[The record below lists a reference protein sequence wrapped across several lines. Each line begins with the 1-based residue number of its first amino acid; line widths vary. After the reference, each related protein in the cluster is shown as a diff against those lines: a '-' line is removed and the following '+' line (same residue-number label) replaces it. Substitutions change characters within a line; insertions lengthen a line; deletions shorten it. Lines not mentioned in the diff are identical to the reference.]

1 MNNSGLLIHA
11 VLDEISLEGLD
22 GLTIP
27 SKKKIF
33 LPIFFDTIFPSK
45 SFHRLMGPIICSP
58 QITTATECQLLQ
70 SNLEIPSKTK
80 LIALL

>member
-27 SKKKIF
+27 SEEAKTLSQTSIQIF
-33 LPIFFDTIFPSK
+33 
-45 SFHRLMGPIICSP
+45 FHRLVDSIVGSP
-58 QITTATECQLLQ
+58 QFGTATECQLLQ
-70 SNLEIPSKTK
+70 SNLDVPVETR
-80 LIALL
+80 LIAVL